1 MSKTAPQI
9 SKLVVHDG
17 VFHADDVL
25 CAAMAR
31 SLNPD
36 VWIQR
41 TRRLD
46 PMDIELNGNGVY
58 IADVGDGKYDH
69 HQPDAAV
76 REDGA
81 KYAACGLLYE
91 EWKDALF
98 NTKEGQKYFEDTYVK
113 PIEVTDNGGERN
125 MLSHAIGGLNPSWD
139 QKTDWDAAFLRGCR
153 PDVRHSGGRAASRE
167 RPREN
172 RTGNR

>member
-1 MSKTAPQI
+1 MPKTTPQI
-9 SKLVVHDG
+9 SKLIVHDG

-25 CAAMAR
+25 CAAMAK

-58 IADVGDGKYDH
+58 IADVGGGKYDH

-98 NTKEGQKYFEDTYVK
+98 NTKEGQQY
-113 PIEVTDNGGERN
+113 
-125 MLSHAIGGLNPSWD
+125 
-139 QKTDWDAAFLRGCR
+139 LRILM
-153 PDVRHSGGRAASRE
+153 
-167 RPREN
+167 
-172 RTGNR
+172 

>member
-1 MSKTAPQI
+1 MPKTTPQI
-9 SKLVVHDG
+9 SKLIVHDG

-58 IADVGDGKYDH
+58 IADVGGGKYDH

-81 KYAACGLLYE
+81 KYAACCMR
-91 EWKDALF
+91 
-98 NTKEGQKYFEDTYVK
+98 
-113 PIEVTDNGGERN
+113 NGKMRS
-125 MLSHAIGGLNPSWD
+125 LTP
-139 QKTDWDAAFLRGCR
+139 K
-153 PDVRHSGGRAASRE
+153 RASSISRILM
-167 RPREN
+167 
-172 RTGNR
+172 